1 MSKEEVKICTVID
14 TKGKSSE
21 PDGTI
26 INNENSTRAL
36 SKKNRIYVLREFLH
50 RIYPSITSHQN
61 PKILDVAGGRGDLS
75 WILKN
80 IDGMNSIIADPRVPN
95 HKRLVKSVKF
105 LLDHPAE
112 AKIRAVEGL
121 PTHQPLAKFL
131 PRMIDNCRTKRKRD
145 NEESVNL
152 NLSSP
157 NYMRIHVDDT
167 LVNTIRN
174 ISLKK
179 DQTDSDKNAWNEYW
193 QKESDRVQ
201 ANKVYYGGT
210 LPKQG
215 DEEKEDLQNLQ
226 IKHPA
231 EALCV
236 FQSLDL
242 IVGFHPDQ
250 ATEATI
256 DLALLLKIPFAVV

>member
-1 MSKEEVKICTVID
+1 MWYQEEA
-14 TKGKSSE
+14 
-21 PDGTI
+21 
-26 INNENSTRAL
+26 N
-36 SKKNRIYVLREFLH
+36 
-50 RIYPSITSHQN
+50 
-61 PKILDVAGGRGDLS
+61 
-75 WILKN
+75 
-80 IDGMNSIIADPRVPN
+80 
-95 HKRLVKSVKF
+95 
-105 LLDHPAE
+105 
-112 AKIRAVEGL
+112 
-121 PTHQPLAKFL
+121 
-131 PRMIDNCRTKRKRD
+131 

-157 NYMRIHVDDT
+157 NYMRIHVDDA

-179 DQTDSDKNAWNEYW
+179 DLTDDDKILWNEYW

-210 LPKQG
+210 LPKQI
-215 DEEKEDLQNLQ
+215 DKEREDLQ
-226 IKHPA
+226 IKDPV
-231 EALCV
+231 EALSV

>member
-1 MSKEEVKICTVID
+1 MTKEEVKICTVID
-14 TKGKSSE
+14 GTEKSSP

-26 INNENSTRAL
+26 INNENSKRAL

-50 RIYPSITSHQN
+50 RMYPSITSYEN
-61 PKILDVAGGRGDLS
+61 YNILDVAGGRGDLS

-80 IDGMNSIIADPRVPN
+80 IDGMNSIIGDPRVPN
-95 HKRLVKSVKF
+95 HKRLVKSVQF

-131 PRMIDNCRTKRKRD
+131 PRMMEKCGIKRKRD

-157 NYMRIHVDDT
+157 NYMRIHVDDA

-179 DQTDSDKNAWNEYW
+179 DLTDGDKNIWNEYW

-210 LPKQG
+210 LPKQR
-215 DEEKEDLQNLQ
+215 DEEKNFLQ
-226 IKHPA
+226 IKDPD
-231 EALCV
+231 EALSV

>member
-1 MSKEEVKICTVID
+1 MSNVEVKICTVID
-14 TKGKSSE
+14 GTGKSSP

-50 RIYPSITSHQN
+50 RMYPSTSHQN

-80 IDGMNSIIADPRVPN
+80 IDGINSIIADPRVPN
-95 HKRLVKSVKF
+95 HKRLVKSVRF
-105 LLDHPAE
+105 LLDNPAE

-131 PRMIDNCRTKRKRD
+131 TRMIENCSIKRKRD

-157 NYMRIHVDDT
+157 NYMRIHVDDA

-179 DQTDSDKNAWNEYW
+179 DLNDGDKNIWNEYW

-210 LPKQG
+210 LPKQR
-215 DEEKEDLQNLQ
+215 DEEKKDMQNLQ
-226 IKHPA
+226 IKDPA